1 MTFLSQLSLKK
12 TCIYLFQFYNNLT
25 EVLVNF
31 QNKIND
37 FCFARKTERDELV
50 KDLQKNIVSIAT
62 QPSPLQPPSSEG
74 KL

>member
-1 MTFLSQLSLKK
+1 MTDGSMRQLKFY
-12 TCIYLFQFYNNLT
+12 IIIFQFYNNLT

-50 KDLQKNIVSIAT
+50 KDLQRNIVTTAT
-62 QPSPLQPPSSEG
+62 QPSPLQPPSEG

>member
-1 MTFLSQLSLKK
+1 M
-12 TCIYLFQFYNNLT
+12 
-25 EVLVNF
+25 NF

-50 KDLQKNIVSIAT
+50 KDLQKNIVTTAT
-62 QPSPLQPPSSEG
+62 QPSPLQPPHSDG